1 MSNSPSGFDPF
12 WMFRLPLS
20 GAVNQRITAPWFS
33 PSLTV
38 NYAGDPAIEDR
49 VVTEVASYGQQLGW
63 LNEIVLALANK
74 QAVPQETLKRLQKAV
89 QDIETIK
96 QEVQP
101 SALASANKALD
112 ELRDE
117 QPETY
122 AELLRERQRNEP
134 R

>member
-1 MSNSPSGFDPF
+1 MSTSPSGFDPF

-63 LNEIVLALANK
+63 LNEIVLALAK
-74 QAVPQETLKRLQKAV
+74 KRSVPQETLNRLEKAV
-89 QDIETIK
+89 QEIETIK
-96 QEVQP
+96 KEVQP
-101 SALASANKALD
+101 SALDAANNALD
-112 ELRDE
+112 QLKRE
-117 QPETY
+117 QPDRY
-122 AELLRERQRNEP
+122 AELLRDRQRD
-134 R
+134 RQR